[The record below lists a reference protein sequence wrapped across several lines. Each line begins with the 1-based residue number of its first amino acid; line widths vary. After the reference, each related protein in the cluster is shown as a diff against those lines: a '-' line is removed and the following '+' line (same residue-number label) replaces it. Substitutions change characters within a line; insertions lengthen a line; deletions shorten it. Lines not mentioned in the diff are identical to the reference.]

1 MSQQI
6 VNGADV
12 EATLRARFEQL
23 REQWE
28 EATGILSNPDRR
40 AAHPAHQAV
49 IALGMP
55 VVPLLLRDMEAR
67 YTHWFMALR
76 AITGENPVRREHA
89 GRVPLMVEDWL
100 AWGRQRKLI

>member
-6 VNGADV
+6 LNSTDVN
-12 EATLRARFEQL
+12 LQARFEQL

-28 EATGILSNPDRR
+28 EATGMLSNPDRR
-40 AAHPAHQAV
+40 AAHPTHQAV
-49 IALGMP
+49 VALGVP

-76 AITGENPVRREHA
+76 AITGENPVRPEHA
-89 GRVPLMVEDWL
+89 GSIPDMVEDWL
-100 AWGRQRKLI
+100 AWGRERKLI